1 MKSITVEAKI
11 ENVDKVTEFVNE
23 VLEEKE
29 CPLKVQ
35 MQLDVAIDEIF
46 GNIAYYAYG
55 KGRGNA
61 TIQIEMEDNPPKIT
75 LTFIDQGIPYNPLES
90 KDPDITLDIEDR
102 EIGGLGIFLV
112 KKNMDE
118 LSYEYVDGQN
128 ILTMKK
134 ELA

>member
-55 KGRGNA
+55 KGSGNA

-90 KDPDITLDIEDR
+90 KDPDIEDR

-112 KKNMDE
+112 KKTMDE

>member
-23 VLEEKE
+23 VLEDKE

-55 KGRGNA
+55 KGSGNA
-61 TIQIEMEDNPPKIT
+61 TIQIEIEKNLPGIV
-75 LTFIDQGIPYNPLES
+75 LTFIDQGMPYNPLEN
-90 KDPDITLDIEDR
+90 KEPDITLDIEER

-112 KKNMDE
+112 KKTMDA

-128 ILTMKK
+128 VLTLKK
-134 ELA
+134 AF

>member
-1 MKSITVEAKI
+1 
-11 ENVDKVTEFVNE
+11 
-23 VLEEKE
+23 
-29 CPLKVQ
+29 

-75 LTFIDQGIPYNPLES
+75 LTFIDQGIPYNPLEN

-102 EIGGLGIFLV
+102 ENWRTWNFSGEENHG
-112 KKNMDE
+112 
-118 LSYEYVDGQN
+118 
-128 ILTMKK
+128 
-134 ELA
+134 

>member
-55 KGRGNA
+55 KGSGNA

-112 KKNMDE
+112 KKTMDA

-128 ILTMKK
+128 VLTLKK
-134 ELA
+134 AF